1 MSYQTVKLAV
11 AAVGVAIWVYGY
23 SADNDR
29 IRWIGIA
36 VLAVSLLMRFFHP
49 RKPTSPTQE

>member
-1 MSYQTVKLAV
+1 MSFQTMKLAV

-23 SADNDR
+23 SSDNAR

-36 VLAVSLLMRFFHP
+36 VLGVSLLMRFFRP
-49 RKPTSPTQE
+49 RKPTSPAQG

>member
-1 MSYQTVKLAV
+1 MSFQTMRLAI

-23 SADNDR
+23 STDNDR

-36 VLAVSLLMRFFHP
+36 VLAVSILMRLFRP
-49 RKPTSPTQE
+49 RKPTSPAQG

>member
-1 MSYQTVKLAV
+1 MSFQTMKLAV

-23 SADNDR
+23 SSDNTR

-36 VLAVSLLMRFFHP
+36 VLAVSLLMRFFRP
-49 RKPTSPTQE
+49 RKPTSPAQG